1 MPKIT
6 DNGKN
11 QVVVDFGKAGK
22 LTVDV
27 DAYPDTVQQYG
38 KLRGFRK
45 IFSDEGAGFKGTEK
59 ELFDKCKKR
68 HAALMKGDFRSGGER
83 GTTVDQLA
91 AAFKKLAPEATDE
104 AINARVKATHPDFA
118 KDEKAKKKAAREVA
132 SIMKTIRALDALK

>member
-1 MPKIT
+1 MKLS

-11 QVVVDFGKAGK
+11 TVTVDFGKTGK
-22 LTVDV
+22 VTADV
-27 DAYPDTVQQYG
+27 STYPDEVKTYLMIRG
-38 KLRGFRK
+38 LRK
-45 IFSDEGAGFKGTEK
+45 YLSDQGAGFKGTEK
-59 ELFDKCKKR
+59 ELMTKVAEADKR
-68 HAALMKGDFRSGGER
+68 LRKGDYRTSGER